1 MGMGMGTIRV
11 YAGIDVSKAYLDA
24 AERPEGGEARP
35 GWRVANDAAGIDAL
49 VARLLGIG
57 GSEVVALAG
66 LPVAIVNPRRVR
78 DFARGVGRLAKTDEL
93 DAQALA
99 HYGEAVRPEPKPLPD
114 AQAEE
119 FGALLARRRQVV
131 GMLTAEKNRLHSS
144 VGRVRA
150 HAVEHIA
157 WLEGQMG
164 ELDRELDRAVRG
176 SALWREKDELLRS
189 VPGVDPVLSTT
200 LLAELPELGE
210 LDHGKVAALAGVAP
224 LNRDSGKLRGRRTVW
239 GGRARLRAA
248 LYMGALT
255 GVRFNPVLKEFYE
268 RLLAA
273 GKPKK
278 VALTACMHKLLTILN
293 AMLRHRTRWGEHAA
307 RPQTTPA
314 GA

>member
-1 MGMGMGTIRV
+1 MSPNSCVGAAAVTWKGIAAVACITQGWVAEGENASGRGGDEGGMGMGMGTIRV

-57 GSEVVALAG
+57 GSEVVALVVLEATGGLEAPAAAVLALAG
-66 LPVAIVNPRRVR
+66 LPMAIVNPRRVR

-150 HAVEHIA
+150 HVVEHIA

-189 VPGVDPVLSTT
+189 VPGVGPVLSTT

-248 LYMGALT
+248 L
-255 GVRFNPVLKEFYE
+255 
-268 RLLAA
+268 
-273 GKPKK
+273 
-278 VALTACMHKLLTILN
+278 
-293 AMLRHRTRWGEHAA
+293 
-307 RPQTTPA
+307 
-314 GA
+314 